1 MWLPPGVSPI
11 ALFLRLLLAGLVYH
25 VGSVYIGVQ
34 FFIRYSIQTTRER
47 MFARD
52 LRATFHSE
60 YRDTIL
66 PSTISRARDICASN
80 SRSERL
86 CEDGQRLGALILEPM
101 RRNLRE
107 NREMLEEIVQ
117 AWTVSSAD
125 AGTGD

>member
-1 MWLPPGVSPI
+1 M
-11 ALFLRLLLAGLVYH
+11 FLRFLLAGLVYH

-34 FFIRYSIQTTRER
+34 FFIRYSAQTSRER

-52 LRATFHSE
+52 LRATFHGE

-66 PSTISRARDICASN
+66 PATISRARDICASN
-80 SRSERL
+80 GRSERL

-117 AWTVSSAD
+117 AWTASSAD
-125 AGTGD
+125 SGTGD